1 MVLYRKVPGVQ
12 TPASVARLYFF
23 LFLFLSPVLLLFLAG
38 FFSRYVFR
46 FAMINLMRLEPLH
59 SERALMIFRITAIN
73 IAIKT
78 DQHQRATKSSRL
90 VCRSAYCGIAPK
102 GTRGSNTRLRGALV
116 LFSFSLFISGSSSF
130 LGWLLFSLFFALC
143 ND

>member
-1 MVLYRKVPGVQ
+1 MVLHQKVPGVQ

-23 LFLFLSPVLLLFLAG
+23 SFLFLSPVLHLFLAG
-38 FFSRYVFR
+38 FFSRCVLR

-59 SERALMIFRITAIN
+59 SERTLMIFRIAAIN

-78 DQHQRATKSSRL
+78 GQHQRATKSSRL
-90 VCRSAYCGIAPK
+90 VSRSAYCGIVPK

-116 LFSFSLFISGSSSF
+116 FFSFSLFISGSSSF
-130 LGWLLFSLFFALC
+130 LCLFLFSLCFALC

>member
-1 MVLYRKVPGVQ
+1 
-12 TPASVARLYFF
+12 
-23 LFLFLSPVLLLFLAG
+23 
-38 FFSRYVFR
+38 
-46 FAMINLMRLEPLH
+46 MRLEPLH
-59 SERALMIFRITAIN
+59 SERALMIFRIAAIN

-90 VCRSAYCGIAPK
+90 VSRSAYCGIVPN

-116 LFSFSLFISGSSSF
+116 FFSFSLFISGSSSF
-130 LGWLLFSLFFALC
+130 LGWLLFSLCFALR